1 MVDTLFA
8 QRIGGDA
15 GAAKSVSVLLR
26 CEAPVLDG
34 WRDSGLADNDI
45 VAVVGAPIVDIIA
58 ACFKAAPLLVVRK
71 VVSLLVLDGEV
82 KPQFALVF
90 FKELDVEE
98 FVRNNEW
105 FVGIAVEEVKRF
117 KVAAISSPCL
127 CDVGGRGGVGN
138 EVVHLPAYV
147 DAGFTTGI
155 EDKQVVFRWHFFVLE
170 DVGTR
175 PQLFFIEGLAGIGGT
190 PYTNG
195 TQPRR
200 LCLFLALFHHLN
212 MLHIQH
218 PALTFW
224 YLRKQLRQ
232 AAVWA
237 RGFVLVLPQNRLVD
251 GNDMLRASKP
261 FKRFRRRGNTYNQC
275 APARCGFT
283 YGVSCYAGKV
293 GFGAVCGK
301 QNDVVRFITDD
312 DLKVCGKVWIAL
324 YPRAKLRVGGYDRFV
339 GTVFFAKW
347 QMGYAR
353 VLLKK
358 HIGTGQSFVLCQ
370 TQIAVL
376 GVDEKK
382 CLVR

>member
-1 MVDTLFA
+1 MDDRQQNA
-8 QRIGGDA
+8 
-15 GAAKSVSVLLR
+15 
-26 CEAPVLDG
+26 EAV
-34 WRDSGLADNDI
+34 WAI
-45 VAVVGAPIVDIIA
+45 
-58 ACFKAAPLLVVRK
+58 RK

-105 FVGIAVEEVKRF
+105 FVGIAFKEIKRF

-127 CDVGGRGGVGN
+127 CDVGRRGGVGN

-170 DVGTR
+170 DVGAR
-175 PQLFFIEGLAGIGGT
+175 PQLFVVEGVVCVRGA

-195 TQPRR
+195 MAARR
-200 LCLFLALFHHLN
+200 LCLFLTLFHHLN
-212 MLHIQH
+212 VLRIQH
-218 PALTFW
+218 PAFSFW

-237 RGFVLVLPQNRLVD
+237 HFFVLVLPQNGLVD

-261 FKRFRRRGNTYNQC
+261 FKRFRRRGNTHNQC
-275 APARCGFT
+275 AAARGCFT

-301 QNDVVRFITDD
+301 QNDVVRLITDD
-312 DLKVCGKVWIAL
+312 DLKVCGEVWIAAD
-324 YPRAKLRVGGYDRFV
+324 PCAKLRIGGYDRFV
-339 GTVFFAKW
+339 RTVFFAKW

-353 VLLKK
+353 VLLEK
-358 HIGTGQSFVLCQ
+358 HIGAGQGFVLCQ

-376 GVDEKK
+376 SINEKA
-382 CLVR
+382 

>member
-1 MVDTLFA
+1 MLVPLLFP
-8 QRIGGDA
+8 ISGDA

-58 ACFKAAPLLVVRK
+58 ACFKAAPLLVVGK

-82 KPQFALVF
+82 KPQFELVF

-105 FVGIAVEEVKRF
+105 FVGIAVEEIKHF
-117 KVAAISSPCL
+117 KVATISSPCL
-127 CDVGGRGGVGN
+127 CDVGRSGGVGN

-147 DAGFTTGI
+147 DAGFATCI
-155 EDKQVVFRWHFFVLE
+155 EDKQVILRRHFFVLE

-175 PQLFFIEGLAGIGGT
+175 PQLFFIEGFARIGGT

-195 TQPRR
+195 MAPRR
-200 LCLFLALFHHLN
+200 LCLFLTLFHHLN
-212 MLHIQH
+212 VLHIQH

-251 GNDMLRASKP
+251 GNDMLRARKP
-261 FKRFRRRGNTYNQC
+261 FKRFRRCSNAHNQC

-283 YGVSCYAGKV
+283 DGVSRNAGKV
-293 GFGAVCGK
+293 GFGAVCWE
-301 QNDVVRFITDD
+301 QNDVVRFIADD

-339 GTVFFAKW
+339 GTVFFSKW

-353 VLLKK
+353 VLLEK
-358 HIGTGQSFVLCQ
+358 HIWTG
-370 TQIAVL
+370 
-376 GVDEKK
+376 
-382 CLVR
+382 